1 MRIRR
6 RHLIWAGSAGLIAA
20 AGWLAMRDGP
30 LEVDAATVRQGTLQV
45 TVDAD
50 GKTRVRDR
58 YMLTAPVAGRLHRVD
73 LPEGAHVRAGQ
84 VIARIAPLPLDAQA
98 MRQGEARLAAAQS
111 LARDAEARVRQARA
125 TLDQERRAAGRVE
138 RLVRA
143 GALPDREGEDAVVT
157 VRLREED
164 LAAADARAR
173 AAVADVD
180 QARAALIAVAG
191 GRSNTLVLLRA
202 PADGCVLRVP
212 ERSERV
218 VSAGTPIAELGDPNA
233 LELVVDVLSSDAAR
247 ITPGARAVL
256 DGWGED
262 EQQLTGRVRTIE
274 PAAFT
279 RLSALG
285 VEEQRV
291 NVVIDVDRWP
301 ASVRDGYRVEA
312 HIIVREQPG
321 ATIVPV
327 SALFRQEKAWA
338 VFVVAR
344 GRAELRPVR
353 VGDQGAAGAQ
363 VLDGLRA
370 GDRVVLFPSDQ
381 MTTGRRVTPAR

>member
-6 RHLIWAGSAGLIAA
+6 RHLIWAGSAGLITA

-30 LEVDAATVRQGTLQV
+30 LEVDTATVRQGTLQV

-58 YMLTAPVAGRLHRVD
+58 YMLTAPVAGRLHRID

-84 VIARIAPLPLDAQA
+84 VIARIAPLPLDAQGV
-98 MRQGEARLAAAQS
+98 RQGEARLAAAQS
-111 LARDAEARVRQARA
+111 LARDAETRVRQARA

-138 RLVRA
+138 RLVRG
-143 GALPDREGEDAVVT
+143 GALPERDGEDAVVT

-164 LAAADARAR
+164 LAAAEARAR
-173 AAVADVD
+173 AAAADVE

-218 VSAGTPIAELGDPNA
+218 VAAGTPIAELGDPNA

-247 ITPGARAVL
+247 ITQGARAVL

-301 ASVRDGYRVEA
+301 ATVKDGYRVEA

-338 VFVVAR
+338 VFVVTR
-344 GRAELRPVR
+344 GRAELRSVH

-381 MTTGRRVTPAR
+381 VTTGRRVTPAR